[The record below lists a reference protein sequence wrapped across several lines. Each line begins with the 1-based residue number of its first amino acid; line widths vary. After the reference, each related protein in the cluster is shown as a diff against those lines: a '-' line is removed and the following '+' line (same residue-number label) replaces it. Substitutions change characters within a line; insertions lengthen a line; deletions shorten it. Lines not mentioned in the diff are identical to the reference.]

1 MKDISIS
8 LPEGIRKYASA
19 DAGFNFRVVFLV
31 VFLPLACMLFLLEWE
46 PKILIFV
53 FLGYTSAVIGFLFAR
68 MTLVRD
74 HLLKEEDKLYRMM
87 ANYIGDVVI
96 VHRMDDH
103 SNVFVSPSIEDVLG
117 FQPNEII
124 CQYGTF
130 LIHEEDRKQ
139 LIQHLR
145 LEALSRQPSFNCT
158 LRVLKKDGGFIWME
172 LSGKAILQ
180 ENDNKIMYTI
190 LSFRD
195 VSERKEIENATRYF
209 AEELMRK
216 NETKV
221 SNLSLNQNF
230 PAMIASHDLK
240 EPLRT
245 IKSYIDLIDQKYK
258 HLLDDS
264 GKECVEYVKDGAN
277 RMTNMLDDVF
287 AFTSVGEE
295 TTKIDKVD
303 LKNLLDAV
311 LVNLGKKITESN
323 AIITYETLPSIN
335 VDARQFRH
343 LFQNLIENAIKYKGT
358 SDPMIVIGWEKK
370 DEEWKFSVSDN
381 GIGIAP
387 EFQDKVFELFRRLH
401 SVGDYG
407 GSGMGLAIC
416 KKIVDNHGGKI
427 WVESQGQ
434 GQGCSFHFSIPV
446 QARTF
451 SLPATRFPKR
461 SIVKV

>member
-19 DAGFNFRVVFLV
+19 DVGFNLQVVFFV

-96 VHRMDDH
+96 VHRMEDH
-103 SNVFVSPSIEDVLG
+103 SNVFVSPSIEDILG

-180 ENDNKIMYTI
+180 ENNNKILYTI

-195 VSERKEIENATRYF
+195 VSERKEVENATRYF

-221 SNLSLNQNF
+221 SNFSLNQNF

-277 RMTNMLDDVF
+277 RMTDMLDDVF

-303 LKNLLDAV
+303 LKNLLDSV
-311 LVNLGKKITESN
+311 LVNLGKKIAESN
-323 AIITYETLPSIN
+323 AIISYETLPSIN

-343 LFQNLIENAIKYKGT
+343 LFQNLIENAIKYRGT

-370 DEEWKFSVSDN
+370 EEEWTFSVSDN
-381 GIGIAP
+381 GIGIDP
-387 EFQDKVFELFRRLH
+387 EFQDKIFDLFRRLH

-427 WVESQGQ
+427 WVCLLYTSP
-434 GQGCSFHFSIPV
+434 SP
-446 QARTF
+446 RD
-451 SLPATRFPKR
+451 
-461 SIVKV
+461 

>member
-19 DAGFNFRVVFLV
+19 DVGFNLQVVFFV

-96 VHRMDDH
+96 VHRMEDH
-103 SNVFVSPSIEDVLG
+103 SNVFVSPSIEDILG

-180 ENDNKIMYTI
+180 ENNNKILYTI

-195 VSERKEIENATRYF
+195 VSERKEVENATRYF

-221 SNLSLNQNF
+221 SNFSLNQNF

-277 RMTNMLDDVF
+277 RMTDMLDDVF

-303 LKNLLDAV
+303 LKNLLDSV
-311 LVNLGKKITESN
+311 LVNLGKKIAESN
-323 AIITYETLPSIN
+323 AIISYETLPSI
-335 VDARQFRH
+335 
-343 LFQNLIENAIKYKGT
+343 LSLIHI
-358 SDPMIVIGWEKK
+358 
-370 DEEWKFSVSDN
+370 
-381 GIGIAP
+381 
-387 EFQDKVFELFRRLH
+387 
-401 SVGDYG
+401 
-407 GSGMGLAIC
+407 
-416 KKIVDNHGGKI
+416 
-427 WVESQGQ
+427 
-434 GQGCSFHFSIPV
+434 
-446 QARTF
+446 
-451 SLPATRFPKR
+451 
-461 SIVKV
+461 